1 MKIEKNKVVSF
12 HYGLSSMDSDF
23 SESSGEQPMSY
34 LHGHRNILPAMER
47 ALEGRETGEKLSLS
61 LSPEDAY
68 GPRRPAAVQRVPIK
82 HVSPQKNLK
91 PGTVVK
97 VHTDRGARDA
107 TVIKVGRFNV
117 DLDTNH
123 PLAGQHLQFEIEIIE
138 VRDAS
143 AEELA
148 HGHAHGAGGHHH

>member
-23 SESSGEQPMSY
+23 SESSGEQPMAY

-47 ALEGRETGEKLSLS
+47 ALEGREAGETLSLS

-68 GPRRPAAVQRVPIK
+68 GPRRPTAVQRVPIK

-91 PGTVVK
+91 PGMVVK
-97 VHTDRGARDA
+97 VHTDRGSRDA

-123 PLAGQHLQFEIEIIE
+123 PLAGQHLQFEIEIVE

-143 AEELA
+143 AEELT
-148 HGHAHGAGGHHH
+148 HGHAHGVGGHHH